1 MVNQISIRSLG
12 PADVRA
18 TGGTLAIAVVEAAFC
33 LTLSLERTRAL
44 LKS

>member
-1 MVNQISIRSLG
+1 MVNQASICSIG

-18 TGGTLAIAVVEAAFC
+18 TGWTHAIAVVEAAFC

>member
-12 PADVRA
+12 PADVRT
-18 TGGTLAIAVVEAAFC
+18 TGWTLAIAVVEAAFC